1 MKTYR
6 YSEIFGDT
14 IQGEGH
20 YSGRPTVWIRWWGCN
35 FNCGGFGQQD
45 PSDPSSWELSYQD
58 INIDNYEHMEDLPV
72 FEFGCDS
79 SYSWS
84 KKFASLSHRGTA
96 KEIADQIQ
104 ALLTNEHNP
113 NGQFHHQKTGQHT
126 HMAFTGGEPMM
137 SQTAIVDVMEEFRQA
152 WNPPKFV
159 TIETNGTQVPREA
172 FWNFFTNKGL
182 FPGELFW
189 SVSPKLSASGERWD
203 DAIKPEVVHKY
214 RLMSTKGQ
222 LKYVVDG
229 SKQCWDEVD
238 KATDLFRKAYIK
250 FPVWIMP
257 VGARVEE
264 QKEIQAHVAEE
275 AIRRGY
281 NVATRIQCFLFDN
294 VIGK

>member
-1 MKTYR
+1 MKQYR

-20 YSGRPTVWIRWWGCN
+20 YGGRPTVWVRWWGCN
-35 FNCGGFGQQD
+35 FNCNGFGQKNLD
-45 PSDPSSWELSYQD
+45 DPSSWELP
-58 INIDNYEHMEDLPV
+58 YEYVDASLYDKMEDLPV
-72 FEFGCDS
+72 FEYGCDS

-84 KKFASLSHRGTA
+84 KNFASLAHKGTA
-96 KEIADQIQ
+96 KEIAGKIQ
-104 ALLTNEHNP
+104 DLLKNDFNP
-113 NGQFHHQKTGQHT
+113 NGQFQHPKTGQWT

-137 SQTAIVDVMEEFRQA
+137 SQTAIVDVMEEFRQQ
-152 WNPPKFV
+152 WNPPRYV
-159 TIETNGTQVPREA
+159 TIETNGTQAVRDP
-172 FWNFFTNKGL
+172 FWEFFTNHGL

-189 SVSPKLSASGERWD
+189 SVSPKLSASGEDWE
-203 DAIKPEVVHKY
+203 DAINPDIVHKY

-229 SKQCWDEVD
+229 SPKVWDEVD
-238 KATDLFRKAYIK
+238 KATDLFRKAHVE

-257 VGARVEE
+257 VGARAEE
-264 QKEIQAHVAEE
+264 QKQIQAKVAEE

-281 NVATRIQCFLFDN
+281 NVATRIHCFLFDN